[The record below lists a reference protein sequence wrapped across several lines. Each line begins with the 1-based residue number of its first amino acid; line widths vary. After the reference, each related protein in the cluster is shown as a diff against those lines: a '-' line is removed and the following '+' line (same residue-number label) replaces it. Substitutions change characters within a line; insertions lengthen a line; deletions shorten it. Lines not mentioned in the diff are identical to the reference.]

1 MTEMRMELTSLTGDI
16 PDDLM
21 VCVYLYGESDPR
33 LELPVLFQDGES
45 IEDAARRCL
54 RVFARELLA
63 REGSLPLHNRLE
75 EELHYD

>member
-1 MTEMRMELTSLTGDI
+1 MTTDMRLALTSLSGDV

-21 VCVYLYGESDPR
+21 VGVYLYGESEPR

-63 REGSLPLHNRLE
+63 NEKGLT
-75 EELHYD
+75 LHYRR